1 MSERLKFGPPWNA
14 KWKARMEHYKA
25 KLPPQAALLDRVFVY
40 PLDLDEGDQP
50 TKTAGGIV
58 LAPQTL
64 NRMGAQRGLIV
75 DMGPVAAEQLYAMG
89 VECGDIVITARFS
102 RWERTYIADDK
113 TIHRVMICTA
123 GEITGSEDLQVKL
136 AEGDVWYEMDEDGN
150 VEVAVRGE
158 EEARKRNDPG
168 RREYG
173 V

>member
-1 MSERLKFGPPWNA
+1 MSERLKFGPPWSK
-14 KWKARMEHYKA
+14 KWEARMEHYKA
-25 KLPPQAALLDRVFVY
+25 MLPPQAALLDRVFIK
-40 PLDLDEGDQP
+40 PLDEADQP
-50 TKTAGGIV
+50 DTTAGGIV

-64 NRMGAQRGLIV
+64 NKMGAQRGLII
-75 DMGPVAAEQLYAMG
+75 DMGPVAVEQLYSMG

-102 RWERTYIADDK
+102 RWERTYIAEDK

-123 GEITGSEDLQVKL
+123 SEITGSEDLQTKL
-136 AEGDVWYEMDEDGN
+136 ANGDVWYEMNEDGD
-150 VEVAVRGE
+150 VEIAVKGE